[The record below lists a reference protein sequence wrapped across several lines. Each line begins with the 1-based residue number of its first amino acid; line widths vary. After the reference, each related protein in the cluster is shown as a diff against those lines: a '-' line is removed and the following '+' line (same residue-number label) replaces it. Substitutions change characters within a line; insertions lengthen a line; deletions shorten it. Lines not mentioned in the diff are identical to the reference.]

1 MGRVHFLIV
10 GSHPGLDS
18 EQEDFQIPLLLKP
31 VGDRSGGPGIEVS
44 TDTLFA
50 AVGMGALTA
59 CISEAEPI
67 CLPAKTSATL
77 PGRDQIRRCVFTA
90 QFRENALA
98 IRVFTCLR
106 RD

>member
-31 VGDRSGGPGIEVS
+31 VGNRSRDPGIEVP

-50 AVGMGALTA
+50 VVCCGQYGNPDSLDLGRQSLFAYLLRPLPLSM
-59 CISEAEPI
+59 AE
-67 CLPAKTSATL
+67 
-77 PGRDQIRRCVFTA
+77 IR
-90 QFRENALA
+90 
-98 IRVFTCLR
+98 
-106 RD
+106 